1 MTDDLRGYDN
11 GSPFGGAPTW
21 LRAAQAALI
30 GVGAGLALHALVSF
44 VVVHGEGQG
53 TKPPAPTQ
61 CKKANPARD
70 AAAPPASTPRIS
82 RPV

>member
-11 GSPFGGAPTW
+11 GSPIERAPTW

-53 TKPPAPTQ
+53 AKPSPPTQ
-61 CKKANPARD
+61 CKKANPARETATPP
-70 AAAPPASTPRIS
+70 AAAPRIS